1 MKKDNPKIFILITSI
16 ILGMLIVSNIGT
28 SDGSK
33 YMQLSAKEYQDEINE
48 RSKLLTDISKLKHSN
63 NDAIDKINEYTYG
76 GKKDE
81 RVIEDIKEEIE
92 YNKMVIG
99 TNSVK
104 GNGIQIVLK
113 DGIDNITEDVQD
125 NTLLLV
131 KTLHDNDMI
140 QVINELKLA
149 GAQAISINNQR
160 VLPNSEVMCG
170 WAFLRI
176 NGVKTPGPFT
186 VNVIGNPDIL
196 ISILDRSDSY
206 IRTLKNREI
215 SVDIKRKNDMV
226 IAGYT
231 GELNYS
237 NLSGK

>member
-1 MKKDNPKIFILITSI
+1 
-16 ILGMLIVSNIGT
+16 
-28 SDGSK
+28 
-33 YMQLSAKEYQDEINE
+33 MQLSAKQYQEQINE

-63 NDAIDKINEYTYG
+63 TEVTDKINEYTYG
-76 GKKDE
+76 GRKDQ

-92 YNKMVIG
+92 YNNMIIG

-104 GNGIQIVLK
+104 GDGIQIVLK
-113 DGIDNITEDVQD
+113 DGIDNITEEVQD

-186 VNVIGNPDIL
+186 VKVIGNPNIL
-196 ISILDRSDSY
+196 ISILDRTDSY

-215 SVDIKRKNDMV
+215 SVEITRKNGLV
-226 IAGYT
+226 ISGYN

-237 NLSGK
+237 NLSEK

>member
-1 MKKDNPKIFILITSI
+1 MKKNNPKVFIFATSI
-16 ILGMLIVSNIGT
+16 IIGMLIVSNMSANDET
-28 SDGSK
+28 K
-33 YMQLSAKEYQDEINE
+33 YIQLSAKEYQDEYNQ
-48 RSKLLTDISKLKHSN
+48 RNKLLSDISKLKHSN
-63 NDAIDKINEYTYG
+63 NDVIDKINEYTYG

-81 RVIEDIKEEIE
+81 RVISDIKEEIE

-104 GNGIQIVLK
+104 GDGIEIVLK
-113 DGIDNITEDVQD
+113 DGIDTITEEVQD

-140 QVINELKLA
+140 KVVNELKVA

-160 VLPNSEVMCG
+160 VVANSEILCG

-186 VNVIGNPDIL
+186 VKAIGNTDIM
-196 ISILDRSDSY
+196 ISILDRRDSF
-206 IRTLKNREI
+206 IKTLKNRDI
-215 SVDIKRKNDMV
+215 SVDITKEKNLE
-226 IAGYT
+226 ISGYT
-231 GELNYS
+231 SDINYS
-237 NLSGK
+237 NLSEK